1 MDSIFD
7 KAWSD
12 RFMKDLNSQYDPK
25 FFAYRATVTEK
36 DKEILMVNKIG
47 TDLANSVFDDGK
59 DK

>member
-12 RFMKDLNSQYDPK
+12 RFMKDLNSQYDTK